1 MTESSE
7 NLFNQILAKNP
18 GIPAEELHSM
28 VERKKQES
36 HGLLSDEGAV
46 RLLAQQLAGLS
57 GQSINI
63 SDQRISSVQ
72 AGLSDATISGEILS
86 ISQLREFQ
94 RSDGSVGKLV
104 RVKLKDSSGAIT
116 CVLWDSTAEI
126 VEKEQLS
133 TGSKL
138 RLAHGDTRLGL
149 AGEVEFHLGS
159 RSNIEIL
166 SRTPTIALAPIS
178 RETQETSSSSISPGT
193 VRLRIR
199 KLQRSRG
206 ENGPAWALCE
216 NADGLTMAKFWD
228 ASMETVLSMGEGSVI
243 TIKNPWMTERNGM
256 VYLNAGARSSITRET
271 LVDIES
277 APPVTIASIKPG
289 NKLYTTRGVVVE
301 RTDPR
306 EIETREGRRTR
317 VSNIRVEDGTGKI
330 RVALWDNHAQ
340 IVESLRMGDAI
351 RLTGIKARESSNGE
365 LEASTVFLT
374 QIDSYDNRLRQ
385 ELEGNCKI
393 R

>member
-1 MTESSE
+1 MIESSE
-7 NLFNQILAKNP
+7 NLLNQILAKNP
-18 GIPAEELHSM
+18 GMPRDELLSM
-28 VERKKQES
+28 VERKKLES

-46 RLLAQQLAGLS
+46 RLLAQQLAGLL
-57 GQSINI
+57 GQSVNI
-63 SDQRISSVQ
+63 SDVRISSVQ

-104 RVKLKDSSGAIT
+104 RVRLKDGSGQIT

-126 VEKEQLS
+126 VEREQLA

-138 RLAHGDTRLGL
+138 RLVHGYTRLGL

-159 RSNIEIL
+159 RSSIEVL
-166 SRTPTIALAPIS
+166 SRTPASIAS
-178 RETQETSSSSISPGT
+178 SPGVPQTAQSVSLSPET
-193 VRLRIR
+193 VRVRIK

-216 NADGLTMAKFWD
+216 NEEGLMMAKFWD
-228 ASMETVLSMGEGSVI
+228 DNMETILSMGEGSII
-243 TIKNPWMTERNGM
+243 TIKNPWITERNGM
-256 VYLNAGARSSITRET
+256 VYLNAGAKSSITKES
-271 LVDIES
+271 LVDLES
-277 APPVTIASIKPG
+277 PPPVTIASIKPG
-289 NKLYTTRGVVVE
+289 PKLYTTRGVVVE
-301 RTDPR
+301 RSEPR

-330 RVALWDNHAQ
+330 RIALWDNLAQ

-374 QIDSYDNRLRQ
+374 QI
-385 ELEGNCKI
+385 EKT
-393 R
+393 

>member
-1 MTESSE
+1 MTESPE
-7 NLFNQILAKNP
+7 NLLNHILAKNP
-18 GIPAEELHSM
+18 GMTREELLSM
-28 VERKKQES
+28 IERKKHES

-57 GQSINI
+57 GQSVNI
-63 SDQRISSVQ
+63 SDLRISSVE

-104 RVKLKDSSGAIT
+104 RVKLKDGSGQIT

-126 VEKEQLS
+126 VEKEQLA

-138 RLAHGDTRLGL
+138 RLAHGYTRLGL

-159 RSNIEIL
+159 RSNIEVL
-166 SRTPTIALAPIS
+166 SRTRATGLPLSPGV
-178 RETQETSSSSISPGT
+178 QESQAVSISPEI
-193 VRLRIR
+193 VRVRIR

-216 NADGLTMAKFWD
+216 NEEGLTMAKFWD
-228 ASMETVLSMGEGSVI
+228 DNMETVLSMGEGSII
-243 TIKNPWMTERNGM
+243 TIKNPWITERNGM
-256 VYLNAGARSSITRET
+256 VYLNAGAKSSITKET
-271 LVDIES
+271 LVDIEFP
-277 APPVTIASIKPG
+277 PPVTIASIKPG
-289 NKLYTTRGVVVE
+289 PKLYTTRGVVVE
-301 RTDPR
+301 RSDPR

-330 RVALWDNHAQ
+330 RIALWDNHAQ

-365 LEASTVFLT
+365 MEASTVFLT
-374 QIDSYDNRLRQ
+374 QIEKS
-385 ELEGNCKI
+385 
-393 R
+393 

>member
-1 MTESSE
+1 MTESPE
-7 NLFNQILAKNP
+7 NLLNHILAKNP
-18 GIPAEELHSM
+18 GMTREELLSM
-28 VERKKQES
+28 IERKKHES

-57 GQSINI
+57 GQSVNI
-63 SDQRISSVQ
+63 SDLRISSVE

-104 RVKLKDSSGAIT
+104 RVKLNDSSGQIT

-126 VEKEQLS
+126 VEKEQLA

-138 RLAHGDTRLGL
+138 RLAHGYTRLGL

-159 RSNIEIL
+159 RSDIEIL
-166 SRTPTIALAPIS
+166 SKTPTIASAFSP
-178 RETQETSSSSISPGT
+178 RETQESSSVGLSPEI
-193 VRLRIR
+193 VRVRIR

-216 NADGLTMAKFWD
+216 NEEGLTMAKFWD
-228 ASMETVLSMGEGSVI
+228 DNMETILSMGEGSVI
-243 TIKNPWMTERNGM
+243 TIKNPWITERNGM
-256 VYLNAGARSSITRET
+256 VYLNAGSKSSITKET

-277 APPVTIASIKPG
+277 PPPVTIASIKPG
-289 NKLYTTRGVVVE
+289 PKLYTTRGVVVE

-330 RVALWDNHAQ
+330 RIALWDNHAQ

-365 LEASTVFLT
+365 LEASTVSLT
-374 QIDSYDNRLRQ
+374 QIEKS
-385 ELEGNCKI
+385 
-393 R
+393 

>member
-7 NLFNQILAKNP
+7 NLLTQILAKNP
-18 GIPAEELHSM
+18 GMPREELLAM

-36 HGLLSDEGAV
+36 HGLLSNEGAV

-57 GQSINI
+57 GQSVNI
-63 SDQRISSVQ
+63 SDLRISSVQ

-86 ISQLREFQ
+86 LSQLREFQ

-104 RVKLKDSSGAIT
+104 RVKLKDGSGQIT
-116 CVLWDSTAEI
+116 CVLWDSIAEI
-126 VEKEQLS
+126 VEKEELS
-133 TGSKL
+133 NGSKL
-138 RLAHGDTRLGL
+138 RLAHGYTRLGL

-159 RSNIEIL
+159 RSNIEVL
-166 SRTPTIALAPIS
+166 SRTEAASPALSSGIP
-178 RETQETSSSSISPGT
+178 QESPLVSMSPET
-193 VRLRIR
+193 VRVRIR

-216 NADGLTMAKFWD
+216 NEEGLTMAKFWD
-228 ASMETVLSMGEGSVI
+228 DNMETVLSMGEGSVI
-243 TIKNPWMTERNGM
+243 TIKNPWITERNGM
-256 VYLNAGARSSITRET
+256 VYLNAGARSSITKET

-277 APPVTIASIKPG
+277 PPPVTIASIKPG
-289 NKLYTTRGVVVE
+289 PKLYATRGVVVE
-301 RTDPR
+301 RTDAR

-374 QIDSYDNRLRQ
+374 QIEKS
-385 ELEGNCKI
+385 
-393 R
+393 

>member
-18 GIPAEELHSM
+18 GIPREELLSM

-138 RLAHGDTRLGL
+138 RLAHGYTRLGL

-374 QIDSYDNRLRQ
+374 QIEKS
-385 ELEGNCKI
+385 
-393 R
+393 

>member
-7 NLFNQILAKNP
+7 NLLNHILAKNP
-18 GIPAEELHSM
+18 GLSREELLLM

-57 GQSINI
+57 GQSINT
-63 SDQRISSVQ
+63 SDLRISSAQ

-104 RVKLKDSSGAIT
+104 RVKLRDGSGQIT

-126 VEKEQLS
+126 VEKEQLVI
-133 TGSKL
+133 GSRL
-138 RLAHGDTRLGL
+138 RLAHGYTRLGL

-159 RSNIEIL
+159 RSSIEIL
-166 SRTPTIALAPIS
+166 SKIPAAVELAFSPAKAEESPPVRISTETI
-178 RETQETSSSSISPGT
+178 R
-193 VRLRIR
+193 VRIR

-216 NADGLTMAKFWD
+216 NEEGLTMAKFWD
-228 ASMETVLSMGEGSVI
+228 DNMETVLSMGEGSVI
-243 TIKNPWMTERNGM
+243 TIKNPWITERNGM
-256 VYLNAGARSSITRET
+256 VYLNAGAQSSITKET

-277 APPVTIASIKPG
+277 PPPVTIASIKPG
-289 NKLYTTRGVVVE
+289 PKLYTTRGVVIE
-301 RTDPR
+301 RNEPR

-374 QIDSYDNRLRQ
+374 QIEKS
-385 ELEGNCKI
+385 
-393 R
+393 

>member
-7 NLFNQILAKNP
+7 NLLNHILAKNP
-18 GIPAEELHSM
+18 GMPRDELLSM

-36 HGLLSDEGAV
+36 HGLLSEEGAV

-57 GQSINI
+57 GQSVNI
-63 SDQRISSVQ
+63 SDLRISSVQ

-104 RVKLKDSSGAIT
+104 RVKLKDDSGQIT

-126 VEKEQLS
+126 VEKEQLAN
-133 TGSKL
+133 GSRL
-138 RLAHGDTRLGL
+138 RLAHGYTRLGL

-159 RSNIEIL
+159 RSRVEVQ
-166 SRTPTIALAPIS
+166 SKAPATGLASIPS
-178 RETQETSSSSISPGT
+178 VTQENSSVGISPET
-193 VRLRIR
+193 VRVRIR
-199 KLQRSRG
+199 KLQKSRG

-216 NADGLTMAKFWD
+216 NEEGLTMAKFWD
-228 ASMETVLSMGEGSVI
+228 DNMETVLAMGEGSVI
-243 TIKNPWMTERNGM
+243 TIKNPWITERNGM
-256 VYLNAGARSSITRET
+256 VYLNAGAKSSITKET

-277 APPVTIASIKPG
+277 PPPVTIASIKPG
-289 NKLYTTRGVVVE
+289 PKLYTTRGVVVE

-330 RVALWDNHAQ
+330 RIALWDNHAQ

-374 QIDSYDNRLRQ
+374 QIEKS
-385 ELEGNCKI
+385 
-393 R
+393 

>member
-7 NLFNQILAKNP
+7 NLLNHILAKNP
-18 GIPAEELHSM
+18 GMPAEELHSM
-28 VERKKQES
+28 VERKKPES
-36 HGLLSDEGAV
+36 HGLLSDEGAG

-57 GQSINI
+57 GQSVNI
-63 SDQRISSVQ
+63 SDLRISSVQ

-104 RVKLKDSSGAIT
+104 RVKLKDGSGQIT
-116 CVLWDSTAEI
+116 CVLWDSSAEI
-126 VEKEQLS
+126 VEKEQLAG
-133 TGSKL
+133 GSKL
-138 RLAHGDTRLGL
+138 RLAHGYTRLGL

-166 SRTPTIALAPIS
+166 SRTPTTGLAPSS
-178 RETQETSSSSISPGT
+178 RETQESPSTSISPET

-216 NADGLTMAKFWD
+216 NEDGLTMAKFWD
-228 ASMETVLSMGEGSVI
+228 DNMETVLSMGEGSVI

-256 VYLNAGARSSITRET
+256 VYLNAGARSSITKET
-271 LVDIES
+271 HVDIES
-277 APPVTIASIKPG
+277 PPPVTIASIKPG
-289 NKLYTTRGVVVE
+289 TKLYTTRGVVVE

-330 RVALWDNHAQ
+330 RIALWDNHAQ
-340 IVESLRMGDAI
+340 FVETLRMGDAI

-374 QIDSYDNRLRQ
+374 QIEKS
-385 ELEGNCKI
+385 
-393 R
+393 

>member
-7 NLFNQILAKNP
+7 NFLTQILAKNP
-18 GIPAEELHSM
+18 GMPREELLSM

-57 GQSINI
+57 GPSTNI

-104 RVKLKDSSGAIT
+104 RVKLKDSSGQIT

-126 VEKEQLS
+126 VEKEQLA

-138 RLAHGDTRLGL
+138 RLAHGYTRLGL

-166 SRTPTIALAPIS
+166 SRTPTIGPALS
-178 RETQETSSSSISPGT
+178 LRETQESPSTGVSPET

-216 NADGLTMAKFWD
+216 NEEGLTMAKFWD
-228 ASMETVLSMGEGSVI
+228 DNMKTVLSMGEGSII
-243 TIKNPWMTERNGM
+243 TIKNPWITERNGM

-277 APPVTIASIKPG
+277 PPPVTIASIKPG
-289 NKLYTTRGVVVE
+289 PKLYTTRGVVVE
-301 RTDPR
+301 RSDPR
-306 EIETREGRRTR
+306 TIETREGRRTR
-317 VSNIRVEDGTGKI
+317 VSNIRVQDGTGKI

-351 RLTGIKARESSNGE
+351 RLTGIKVRESSNGE

-374 QIDSYDNRLRQ
+374 HIEKS
-385 ELEGNCKI
+385 
-393 R
+393 

>member
-1 MTESSE
+1 MTESAD
-7 NLFNQILAKNP
+7 NLLDHILAKNP
-18 GIPAEELHSM
+18 GMSREDLLSL

-36 HGLLSDEGAV
+36 HGLLSDEGAT

-57 GQSINI
+57 GESINL

-104 RVKLKDSSGAIT
+104 RVKLRDGSGQIT

-126 VEKEQLS
+126 VENEQL
-133 TGSKL
+133 GNRSKL
-138 RLAHGDTRLGL
+138 RLSHGYTRLGL

-159 RSNIEIL
+159 RSHLEVL
-166 SRTPTIALAPIS
+166 SKTAPVEPVVS
-178 RETQETSSSSISPGT
+178 PAMSQESPPASVSPET
-193 VRLRIR
+193 VRVRIR
-199 KLQRSRG
+199 KLQKSRG

-216 NADGLTMAKFWD
+216 NEQGLTMAKFWD
-228 ASMETVLSMGEGSVI
+228 DNMETVLSIGEGSVI
-243 TIKNPWMTERNGM
+243 TIKNPWITERNGM
-256 VYLNAGARSSITRET
+256 TYLNAGSKSSITKET
-271 LVDIES
+271 LDEIQS
-277 APPVTIASIKPG
+277 PPPVTIASIKPG
-289 NKLYTTRGVVVE
+289 PKLYTTRGVVVE

-306 EIETREGRRTR
+306 EIETKEGRRTR

-330 RVALWDNHAQ
+330 RIALWDNHAQ
-340 IVESLRMGDAI
+340 FAESLRMGDAI
-351 RLTGIKARESSNGE
+351 RLTGIKARETSNGE

-374 QIDSYDNRLRQ
+374 QIEKS
-385 ELEGNCKI
+385 
-393 R
+393 

>member
-1 MTESSE
+1 MIESSE
-7 NLFNQILAKNP
+7 NLLNQILAKNP
-18 GIPAEELHSM
+18 DMQREELVLM

-46 RLLAQQLAGLS
+46 LLLAQQLAGLS
-57 GQSINI
+57 GQSVNI
-63 SDQRISSVQ
+63 SDLRISSVQ
-72 AGLSDATISGEILS
+72 AGLSDATIWGEILS
-86 ISQLREFQ
+86 MSQLREFQ

-104 RVKLKDSSGAIT
+104 RVKLKDGSGQIT

-126 VEKEQLS
+126 VEKEQLAA
-133 TGSKL
+133 GSKL
-138 RLAHGDTRLGL
+138 RLAHGYTRLGL

-159 RSNIEIL
+159 RSTIEIL
-166 SRTPTIALAPIS
+166 SRTPAVGLSLGAGIPYES
-178 RETQETSSSSISPGT
+178 PSVSISPET
-193 VRLRIR
+193 VRVRIR

-216 NADGLTMAKFWD
+216 NEEGLTMAKFWD
-228 ASMETVLSMGEGSVI
+228 DNMETVLSMGEGSII
-243 TIKNPWMTERNGM
+243 TIKNPWITERNGM
-256 VYLNAGARSSITRET
+256 VYLNAGARSSITKET

-277 APPVTIASIKPG
+277 PPPVTIASIKPG
-289 NKLYTTRGVVVE
+289 PKLYTTRGVVIE
-301 RTDPR
+301 RTDAR

-330 RVALWDNHAQ
+330 RVALWDNLAQ

-374 QIDSYDNRLRQ
+374 QIEKS
-385 ELEGNCKI
+385 
-393 R
+393 

>member
-7 NLFNQILAKNP
+7 NLLNHILVKNP
-18 GIPAEELHSM
+18 GMPREELLSM

-36 HGLLSDEGAV
+36 HGLLSEEGAV

-57 GQSINI
+57 GQSVNI
-63 SDQRISSVQ
+63 SDLRISSVQ

-86 ISQLREFQ
+86 LSQLREFQ
-94 RSDGSVGKLV
+94 RSDGS
-104 RVKLKDSSGAIT
+104 
-116 CVLWDSTAEI
+116 
-126 VEKEQLS
+126 
-133 TGSKL
+133 
-138 RLAHGDTRLGL
+138 
-149 AGEVEFHLGS
+149 
-159 RSNIEIL
+159 
-166 SRTPTIALAPIS
+166 
-178 RETQETSSSSISPGT
+178 
-193 VRLRIR
+193 IR

-216 NADGLTMAKFWD
+216 NEEGLTMAKFWD
-228 ASMETVLSMGEGSVI
+228 DNMETVLSMGEGSVI
-243 TIKNPWMTERNGM
+243 TIKNPWITERNGM
-256 VYLNAGARSSITRET
+256 VYLNVGSKSSITKET

-277 APPVTIASIKPG
+277 PPPVTIASIKPG
-289 NKLYTTRGVVVE
+289 PKLYTTRGVVVE

-330 RVALWDNHAQ
+330 RIALWDNHAQ

-374 QIDSYDNRLRQ
+374 QIEKS
-385 ELEGNCKI
+385 
-393 R
+393 

>member
-1 MTESSE
+1 MTEPSE
-7 NLFNQILAKNP
+7 NLLNRILAKNP
-18 GIPAEELHSM
+18 DLPREELLSM

-57 GQSINI
+57 GESLNI

-94 RSDGSVGKLV
+94 RSDGSLGKLV
-104 RVKLKDSSGAIT
+104 KVKLKDGSGQIT
-116 CVLWDSTAEI
+116 CVLWDSTAEV
-126 VEKEQLS
+126 VEKERLAA
-133 TGSKL
+133 GSKL
-138 RLAHGDTRLGL
+138 RLVHGYTRLGL

-159 RSNIEIL
+159 RSSIEIL
-166 SRTPTIALAPIS
+166 NKNPATGLSFSSGVAA
-178 RETQETSSSSISPGT
+178 ESSSISPSPEI
-193 VRLRIR
+193 VRVRIR
-199 KLQRSRG
+199 KLQKSRG

-216 NADGLTMAKFWD
+216 NEEGLTVAKFWD
-228 ASMETVLSMGEGSVI
+228 DNMETVLSMGEGSVI
-243 TIKNPWMTERNGM
+243 TIKNPWITERNGM
-256 VYLNAGARSSITRET
+256 VYLNAGARSSITKE

-277 APPVTIASIKPG
+277 PPPVTIASIKPG
-289 NKLYTTRGVVVE
+289 PKLYTTRGVVVE
-301 RTDPR
+301 RSDPR

-351 RLTGIKARESSNGE
+351 RLTGIKARESPNGE

-374 QIDSYDNRLRQ
+374 QIEKS
-385 ELEGNCKI
+385 
-393 R
+393 

>member
-1 MTESSE
+1 MIESSE
-7 NLFNQILAKNP
+7 NLLNQILAKNP
-18 GIPAEELHSM
+18 GMPRDELLSM
-28 VERKKQES
+28 VERKKLES

-57 GQSINI
+57 GQSVNI
-63 SDQRISSVQ
+63 SDVRISSVQ

-104 RVKLKDSSGAIT
+104 RVKLKDGSGQIT

-126 VEKEQLS
+126 VEKEQLA

-138 RLAHGDTRLGL
+138 RLVHGYTRLGL

-166 SRTPTIALAPIS
+166 SRTVASLASSTGIPQ
-178 RETQETSSSSISPGT
+178 ETQSVSISPET
-193 VRLRIR
+193 VRVRIR

-216 NADGLTMAKFWD
+216 NEEGLTMAKFWD
-228 ASMETVLSMGEGSVI
+228 DNMETVLSMGEGSII
-243 TIKNPWMTERNGM
+243 TIKNPWITERNGM
-256 VYLNAGARSSITRET
+256 VYLNAGARSSITKET

-277 APPVTIASIKPG
+277 PPPVTIASIKPG
-289 NKLYTTRGVVVE
+289 PKLYTTRGVVIE

-330 RVALWDNHAQ
+330 RVALWDNLAQ

-374 QIDSYDNRLRQ
+374 QI
-385 ELEGNCKI
+385 EKT
-393 R
+393 

>member
-1 MTESSE
+1 MTESPE
-7 NLFNQILAKNP
+7 NLLNHILAKNP
-18 GIPAEELHSM
+18 GMLRDELLSM
-28 VERKKQES
+28 VDRKKQES

-57 GQSINI
+57 GQSVNI
-63 SDQRISSVQ
+63 SDLRISSVQ
-72 AGLSDATISGEILS
+72 AGLSDATIAGEILT

-104 RVKLKDSSGAIT
+104 RVKLKDGSGQIT
-116 CVLWDSTAEI
+116 SVLWDSTAEI
-126 VEKEQLS
+126 VEKEQLAN
-133 TGSKL
+133 GSKL
-138 RLAHGDTRLGL
+138 RLAHGYTRLGL

-166 SRTPTIALAPIS
+166 SKTPATGLV
-178 RETQETSSSSISPGT
+178 SSSSEIHRTPSVSISPEI
-193 VRLRIR
+193 VRVRIR
-199 KLQRSRG
+199 KLQKSRG

-216 NADGLTMAKFWD
+216 NEEGLTMAKFWD
-228 ASMETVLSMGEGSVI
+228 DNIETVLSIGEGSII
-243 TIKNPWMTERNGM
+243 TIKNPWITERNGM
-256 VYLNAGARSSITRET
+256 VYLNAGSKSSITKET
-271 LVDIES
+271 LVHIES
-277 APPVTIASIKPG
+277 PPPVTIASIKPG
-289 NKLYTTRGVVVE
+289 PKLYTTRGVVVE

-330 RVALWDNHAQ
+330 RIALWDNLAQ
-340 IVESLRMGDAI
+340 IVETLRMGDAI

-374 QIDSYDNRLRQ
+374 QIEKS
-385 ELEGNCKI
+385 
-393 R
+393 

>member
-1 MTESSE
+1 MIESSE
-7 NLFNQILAKNP
+7 NLLNQILAKNP
-18 GIPAEELHSM
+18 GIEREELLSM

-57 GQSINI
+57 GQSVNI
-63 SDQRISSVQ
+63 SDLRISSVQ
-72 AGLSDATISGEILS
+72 AGLSDATI
-86 ISQLREFQ
+86 EFQ

-104 RVKLKDSSGAIT
+104 RVKLKDGSGQIT

-126 VEKEQLS
+126 VEREQLA

-138 RLAHGDTRLGL
+138 RLAHGYTRLGL

-159 RSNIEIL
+159 RSTVEIL
-166 SRTPTIALAPIS
+166 TRTQATSLAVS
-178 RETQETSSSSISPGT
+178 SHETHESPSVSISPET
-193 VRLRIR
+193 VRVRIR

-216 NADGLTMAKFWD
+216 NEEGLTMAKFWD
-228 ASMETVLSMGEGSVI
+228 DNMETVLSMGEGSVI
-243 TIKNPWMTERNGM
+243 TIKNPWITERNGM
-256 VYLNAGARSSITRET
+256 VYLNAGAKSSITKET

-277 APPVTIASIKPG
+277 PPPVTIASIKPG
-289 NKLYTTRGVVVE
+289 PKLYTTRGVVIE
-301 RTDPR
+301 RTDAR

-330 RVALWDNHAQ
+330 RVALWDNLAQ

-374 QIDSYDNRLRQ
+374 QIEKS
-385 ELEGNCKI
+385 
-393 R
+393 